1 MFNLGIELTYN
12 LDMKKIF
19 VDAYAKLLTEYCCNI
34 NPGDKVLIRSTY
46 LAEPLI
52 LACQKEVLLAGGLCE
67 FDLTLS
73 GAKKQFYDFSEDQQ
87 LKQSPILY
95 AHAINEFNVI
105 MSINAP
111 YDLFELDGIDEKKL
125 AAAQEAIRPIKKVM
139 MKRGATRDLR
149 WVLCNY
155 PTQSLAD
162 AANMSVEKY
171 TEFIINGCF
180 LNQLDPTKEWQ
191 SLSKKQQHW
200 VDILNQGKVIQ
211 FQSETTDISFKID
224 QRIWINSDGKRNMP
238 SGEVFTSPIETSG
251 EGYITFDVPSLLF
264 GKVIKGLRLE
274 IKKGKVVNWACADG
288 KPLLDRLFSIK
299 GADRVGE
306 IAIGT
311 NPYICEPT
319 LNTLFDEKIG
329 GTIHMAIGASYP
341 ETGGRNESGIHH
353 DFITRFNTN
362 AMILLDGSP
371 IYKNGRFIV

>member
-1 MFNLGIELTYN
+1 
-12 LDMKKIF
+12 MKKTF
-19 VDAYAKLLTEYCCNI
+19 VDAYAKLLTIYCCNI
-34 NPGDKVLIRSTY
+34 KPGDKVLIRSTY
-46 LAEPLI
+46 LAQPLI
-52 LACQKEVLLAGGLCE
+52 LACQKQILLAGGVCE
-67 FDLTLS
+67 FDITLP
-73 GAKKQFYDFSEDQQ
+73 GVKKQWYEFSTDKQ
-87 LKQSPILY
+87 LAHPPILY

-111 YDLFELDGIDEKKL
+111 HDLFELESVDDKKL
-125 AAAQEAIRPIKKVM
+125 AIAKSSIRPIKKMM

-162 AANMSVEKY
+162 AANMSLEKY
-171 TEFIINGCF
+171 TDFITKGCF
-180 LNQLDPTKEWQ
+180 LNHADAQKEWQ
-191 SLSKKQQHW
+191 SLSKQQQHW
-200 VDILNQGKVIQ
+200 VDILNQGKIIQ

-251 EGYITFDVPSLLF
+251 EGYIRFDVPSLLF
-264 GKVIKGLRLE
+264 GKVIKGLTLE
-274 IKKGKVVNWACADG
+274 IKKGKVIQWSCTDG

-311 NPYICEPT
+311 NHHICEPT

-353 DFITRFNTN
+353 DFIARFNTN
-362 AMILLDGSP
+362 AKILLDGTP
-371 IYKNGRFIV
+371 IYKNGKFIV

>member
-1 MFNLGIELTYN
+1 MKSMYIE
-12 LDMKKIF
+12 
-19 VDAYAKLLTEYCCNI
+19 AYAKLLTSYCCNI
-34 NPGDKVLIRSTY
+34 QKGDKVLIRSTY

-52 LACQKEVLLAGGLCE
+52 LACQKEVLLAGGVCE

-87 LKQSPILY
+87 LKRPPILY

-105 MSINAP
+105 ISINAP
-111 YDLFELDGIDEKKL
+111 YDLYELDGVDEKKL
-125 AAAQEAIRPIKKVM
+125 AAAQEAIRPIKKIM
-139 MKRGATRDLR
+139 MTRGATRDLR

-162 AANMSVEKY
+162 AATMSIKEY
-171 TEFIINGCF
+171 TEFIVNGCF
-180 LNQLDPTKEWQ
+180 LNQVDPTKEWQ
-191 SLSKKQQHW
+191 ALSKQQQRW
-200 VDILNQGKVIQ
+200 VDILNHGKVIQ
-211 FQSETTDISFKID
+211 FKSENTDILFKID
-224 QRIWINSDGKRNMP
+224 QRRWINSDGKRNMP

-251 EGYITFDVPSLLF
+251 EGFITFDIPSLLF
-264 GKVIKGLRLE
+264 GKVIKGLTVE
-274 IKKGKVVNWACADG
+274 IKKGKVMNWSCAIG

-311 NPYICEPT
+311 NQHICKPT

-341 ETGGRNESGIHH
+341 ETGGKNESGIHH
-353 DFITRFNTN
+353 DFITRFNSN
-362 AMILLDGSP
+362 AMILLDGTP
-371 IYKNGRFIV
+371 IYKNGTFIV